1 MKSWMTGEIF
11 KNMDAF
17 GESLPTFILKGR
29 KKVQTRIGGVTTIL
43 ICTVVL
49 MYAGLKFSH
58 LMDKHNPVMSSYYKE
73 DYYANGEAVDLSERN
88 FRMAIS
94 VEDYLEP
101 IMQKNDPRYVKWQFR
116 LWGKRDGQDF

>member
-1 MKSWMTGEIF
+1 MTGEIF

-58 LMDKHNPVMSSYYKE
+58 LIDKHNPVMSSYFKE
-73 DYYANGEAVDLSERN
+73 DYYASGEAVDLSERN

-94 VEDYLEP
+94 VEGYLEP
-101 IMQKNDPRYVKWQFR
+101 YNQKNDPRYVKW
-116 LWGKRDGQDF
+116 

>member
-73 DYYANGEAVDLSERN
+73 DYYANGEAVNLSERN
-88 FRMAIS
+88 FRMAVS
-94 VEDYLEP
+94 VENLYGSFKLKDDE
-101 IMQKNDPRYVKWQFR
+101 RYVKWLFR
-116 LWGKRDGQDF
+116 LVG